1 MRTLADALPPEALGD
16 VAEAPGLA
24 GSVEALIRPGDPA
37 EVSEAL
43 AWARA
48 EGTTVVPVGTGR
60 HLHRVVAPVR
70 CAVLTTERMSGVTIY
85 EPADLTLTALAGTP
99 LSVLRDELAP
109 HAQWLPFD
117 PPDVEARTLGGL
129 VASGLSGPLATG
141 YGALRNHVLGA
152 TVVLGDGRRL
162 RLGGRVV
169 KNVAGFDLLRPV
181 VGSLGGLCVVTEIC
195 VRLFPEPKVDRL
207 LITRADTPSALVGA
221 ARAVARAPVVPA
233 SSVLVAGADALGG
246 GAALLVRLHGA
257 RPTVDADQ
265 RTFERAIG
273 RPVEVVDDDVAAV
286 TRVARDHPAGSGK
299 GSGSGAGAVGAAAG
313 RDGGVPGIGSA
324 SAPADRLGNLLSA
337 LDSTLG
343 RTPFSCD
350 AYAGTVRFGFDPDR
364 VPALATLR
372 RAVEALGGSLGVERA
387 PGGRAPDLG
396 DAVSTPSDGEAK
408 LAARVRAVFDPT
420 GVFWPSAGQPEFAGH
435 AERPGA
441 VR

>member
-1 MRTLADALPPEALGD
+1 MRALADSLPPESLGD
-16 VAEAPGLA
+16 TAEAPGLA
-24 GSVEALIRPGDPA
+24 GSVDALIRPGDPA

-60 HLHRVVAPVR
+60 HVPRVVAPSR
-70 CAVLTTERMSGVTIY
+70 CAVLSTERMSGVTIY

-99 LSVLRDELAP
+99 LATLRDELAP
-109 HAQWLPFD
+109 HGQWLPFD
-117 PPDVEARTLGGL
+117 PPDVEHRTLGGL

-207 LITRADTPSALVGA
+207 LMARADTPSALVGA

-233 SSVLVAGADALGG
+233 SSVLVSGVDGWGG

-257 RPTVDADQ
+257 RRTVDADQ

-273 RPVEVVDDDVAAV
+273 RPVEVVDEDVAVVA
-286 TRVARDHPAGSGK
+286 RAARDHPAGSG
-299 GSGSGAGAVGAAAG
+299 GDAGAAA
-313 RDGGVPGIGSA
+313 RDEPELGIGVA

-343 RTPFSCD
+343 RVPFSCD
-350 AYAGTVRFGFDPDR
+350 AYFGSVRFAFDAGR

-387 PGGRAPDLG
+387 PGGGAPDLG
-396 DAVSTPSDGEAK
+396 DAVSTPSAGEAK
-408 LAARVRAVFDPT
+408 LTERVRAVFDPT
-420 GVFWPSAGQPEFAGH
+420 GVFWPSADQLAIAGD
-435 AERPGA
+435 AASRGA
-441 VR
+441 IR

>member
-1 MRTLADALPPEALGD
+1 MRALADALPPEALGD
-16 VAEAPGLA
+16 AAEAPGLA
-24 GSVEALIRPGDPA
+24 GSVDALVRPGDPD
-37 EVSEAL
+37 EVSHAL

-48 EGTTVVPVGTGR
+48 EGTAVVPVGTGR
-60 HLHRVVAPVR
+60 HVPRVVAPSR
-70 CAVLTTERMSGVTIY
+70 CAVLSTERMSGVTIY

-99 LSVLRDELAP
+99 LSALRDELAP

-152 TVVLGDGRRL
+152 TVVFGDGRRL

-181 VGSLGGLCVVTEIC
+181 VGSLGGLCVITEIC

-207 LITRADTPSALVGA
+207 LITRADTPSALVSA
-221 ARAVARAPVVPA
+221 AREVARAPVVPA
-233 SSVLVAGADALGG
+233 SSVLVSGVDGLGG

-265 RTFERAIG
+265 RTFERVIG
-273 RPVEVVDDDVAAV
+273 RPVEVVDEHVAV
-286 TRVARDHPAGSGK
+286 MTRVVRDHPAGD
-299 GSGSGAGAVGAAAG
+299 GSGTGAADGAVGG
-313 RDGGVPGIGSA
+313 DGAELGIGNA
-324 SAPADRLGNLLSA
+324 SAPADRLGDLLSA

-343 RTPFSCD
+343 RVPFSCD
-350 AYAGTVRFGFDPDR
+350 AYSSNVRFGFEAAQ
-364 VPALATLR
+364 VPALAPLR
-372 RAVEALGGSLGVERA
+372 RALEALGGSLGVERA
-387 PGGRAPDLG
+387 PGGGAPDLG
-396 DAVSTPSDGEAK
+396 DAVSTPSPGEAK

-420 GVFWPSAGQPEFAGH
+420 GVFWASAGRPAGASDA
-435 AERPGA
+435 AERGA
-441 VR
+441 IR

>member
-1 MRTLADALPPEALGD
+1 MRALADALPPEALGD
-16 VAEAPGLA
+16 AAEAPGIA

-48 EGTTVVPVGTGR
+48 EGTTVLPVGTGR
-60 HLHRVVAPVR
+60 HVPRVVAPVR

-99 LSVLRDELAP
+99 LSVLRNELAP

-152 TVVLGDGRRL
+152 TVVFGDGQRL

-207 LITRADTPSALVGA
+207 LITRADAPSALVDA

-273 RPVEVVDDDVAAV
+273 RPVEVVDEDVPAV
-286 TRVARDHPAGSGK
+286 TRAAGDHPAESGN
-299 GSGSGAGAVGAAAG
+299 GSGAGAVGGAAG
-313 RDGGVPGIGSA
+313 RDGGAPGIGTA
-324 SAPADRLGNLLSA
+324 SAPADRLGDLLSA

-343 RTPFSCD
+343 RIPFSCD
-350 AYAGTVRFGFDPDR
+350 AYAGTVRFRFDADR
-364 VPALATLR
+364 VPVLARLR

-387 PGGRAPDLG
+387 PGGGAPDLG
-396 DAVSTPSDGEAK
+396 DAISTPSAGEAK
-408 LAARVRAVFDPT
+408 LAARVRAVFDPA
-420 GVFWPSAGQPEFAGH
+420 GVFWPSAGQRAATGA
-435 AERPGA
+435 AERPGPGA

>member
-1 MRTLADALPPEALGD
+1 MRVLADALPSEALGD
-16 VAEAPGLA
+16 TADAPRLA

-48 EGTTVVPVGTGR
+48 EGTTLLPVGTGR
-60 HLHRVVAPVR
+60 HIPRIVAPAR
-70 CAVLTTERMSGVTIY
+70 CAVLSTERMSGVTIY

-99 LSVLRDELAP
+99 LSALREALAP

-117 PPDVEARTLGGL
+117 PPDVEGRTLGGL
-129 VASGLSGPLATG
+129 VASGLSGPLAAG

-195 VRLFPEPKVDRL
+195 VRLFPEPRVDRL

-233 SSVLVAGADALGG
+233 SSVLVSGADASAE

-273 RPVEVVDDDVAAV
+273 RPVEVVDEDVTMV
-286 TRVARDHPAGSGK
+286 TRAARDLLAG
-299 GSGSGAGAVGAAAG
+299 GAGENRTATVSGDAPALGVGN
-313 RDGGVPGIGSA
+313 A

-343 RTPFSCD
+343 RVPFSCD
-350 AYAGTVRFGFDPDR
+350 AYSGTVRFGFDGGH

-372 RAVEALGGSLGVERA
+372 RALEALGGSLGVERA
-387 PGGRAPDLG
+387 PGGAAPDLG
-396 DAVSTPSDGEAK
+396 DAVSTPSAGEAK
-408 LAARVRAVFDPT
+408 LTARVRAVFDPA
-420 GVFWPSAGQPEFAGH
+420 GVFWPSAGRAAPADGAVGQ
-435 AERPGA
+435 GA

>member
-1 MRTLADALPPEALGD
+1 MRAPADALPSEALGD
-16 VAEAPGLA
+16 TADAPRLA

-43 AWARA
+43 AWARG
-48 EGTTVVPVGTGR
+48 EGATVVPVGTGR
-60 HLHRVVAPVR
+60 HLHRVVAPER
-70 CAVLTTERMSGVTIY
+70 CAVLSTARMSGVTIY

-99 LSVLRDELAP
+99 LSALRDVLAP

-233 SSVLVAGADALGG
+233 SSVLVSGADVSGG

-273 RPVEVVDDDVAAV
+273 RPVEVVDEDVAAV
-286 TRVARDHPAGSGK
+286 TRAARDHPAGSGN
-299 GSGSGAGAVGAAAG
+299 GSGAGAAGGAAG
-313 RDGGVPGIGSA
+313 RDGGAPGIGTA
-324 SAPADRLGNLLSA
+324 SAPADRLGHLLSA
-337 LDSTLG
+337 LDSTVG
-343 RTPFSCD
+343 RVPFFCD
-350 AYAGTVRFGFDPDR
+350 AYSGTVRFGFDADR
-364 VPALATLR
+364 VPVLATLR
-372 RAVEALGGSLGVERA
+372 RALEALGGSLGVERA
-387 PGGRAPDLG
+387 PGGDAPALG
-396 DAVSTPSDGEAK
+396 DALTTPSAGELK
-408 LAARVRAVFDPT
+408 LAARVRSVFDPT
-420 GVFWPSAGQPEFAGH
+420 GIFWPSAGQAADAGGVV
-435 AERPGA
+435 RPGA

>member
-1 MRTLADALPPEALGD
+1 MRALEDALPPEALGD
-16 VAEAPGLA
+16 AAEAPGLA
-24 GSVEALIRPGDPA
+24 ASVDALIRPGNPA

-43 AWARA
+43 AWARG
-48 EGTTVVPVGTGR
+48 EGTTIVPVGTGR
-60 HLHRVVAPVR
+60 HVPRVVAPVR
-70 CAVLTTERMSGVTIY
+70 CAVLSTERMSGVTIY

-99 LSVLRDELAP
+99 LSALRDELAP

-207 LITRADTPSALVGA
+207 LISRADTPSALVGA
-221 ARAVARAPVVPA
+221 ARAVARAPVIPA
-233 SSVLVAGADALGG
+233 SCVLVSGADGSGG

-257 RPTVDADQ
+257 RRTVDADQ

-273 RPVEVVDDDVAAV
+273 RPVEVVDEEVAVVA
-286 TRVARDHPAGSGK
+286 RAARDHPVRSGGDAGAAG
-299 GSGSGAGAVGAAAG
+299 GTVAGAGQEL
-313 RDGGVPGIGSA
+313 GIGVA

-337 LDSTLG
+337 LDSALG
-343 RTPFSCD
+343 RVPFSCD
-350 AYAGTVRFGFDPDR
+350 AYSGRVRFGLDAGR

-387 PGGRAPDLG
+387 PGGGAPDLG
-396 DAVSTPSDGEAK
+396 DAVSTPSAGEAK

-420 GVFWPSAGQPEFAGH
+420 GIFWPSADQPAIAGD
-435 AERPGA
+435 AARPGA
-441 VR
+441 IR

>member
-1 MRTLADALPPEALGD
+1 MSALADALPPEALGD
-16 VAEAPGLA
+16 AAEAPGLA

-37 EVSEAL
+37 EVSETL

-48 EGTTVVPVGTGR
+48 DGTTVVPVGTGR
-60 HLHRVVAPVR
+60 HVHRVVAPAR
-70 CAVLTTERMSGVTIY
+70 CVVLSTERMSGVTIY

-99 LSVLRDELAP
+99 LSVLRDELAS

-246 GAALLVRLHGA
+246 RAALLVRLHGA

-273 RPVEVVDDDVAAV
+273 RPVEVVDEDVAVV
-286 TRVARDHPAGSGK
+286 TRVARDHPAGN
-299 GSGSGAGAVGAAAG
+299 GSGAGAVGEAAG
-313 RDGGVPGIGSA
+313 RDGGVPGIGMA

-350 AYAGTVRFGFDPDR
+350 AYAGTVRFGFDVDR

-387 PGGRAPDLG
+387 PGGGAPDLG
-396 DAVSTPSDGEAK
+396 DAVSTPSAGEAK
-408 LAARVRAVFDPT
+408 LAARVRAVFDPS
-420 GVFWPSAGQPEFAGH
+420 GVFWPSAGKPELTGDVV
-435 AERPGA
+435 RRGA

>member
-1 MRTLADALPPEALGD
+1 MKALADALPPEALGD
-16 VAEAPGLA
+16 AAEAPGLT
-24 GSVEALIRPGDPA
+24 GSVDALIRAGDPA

-60 HLHRVVAPVR
+60 HVPRVVAPVR
-70 CAVLTTERMSGVTIY
+70 CAVLSTERMSGVTIY
-85 EPADLTLTALAGTP
+85 EPADLTLTALAGTR
-99 LSVLRDELAP
+99 LSTLRDELAP
-109 HAQWLPFD
+109 HAQCLPFD

-233 SSVLVAGADALGG
+233 SSVLVSGADGSGG

-265 RTFERAIG
+265 RAFERAIG
-273 RPVEVVDDDVAAV
+273 RPVEVVDEDVAVVVRA
-286 TRVARDHPAGSGK
+286 ARDHPAGSG
-299 GSGSGAGAVGAAAG
+299 SAAG
-313 RDGGVPGIGSA
+313 TGTSAGDGAELGIGIA
-324 SAPADRLGNLLSA
+324 SAPADRLGHLLSA

-343 RTPFSCD
+343 RVPFSCD
-350 AYAGTVRFGFDPDR
+350 AYSGTVRFGFEAGR

-387 PGGRAPDLG
+387 PGGGAADLR
-396 DAVSTPSDGEAK
+396 DAVSTPSAGEAK

-420 GVFWPSAGQPEFAGH
+420 GVFWPSAGQPAVTG
-435 AERPGA
+435 GA
-441 VR
+441 VRTGALR

>member
-1 MRTLADALPPEALGD
+1 MRALADALPPEALGD
-16 VAEAPGLA
+16 TADAPSLTGP
-24 GSVEALIRPGDPA
+24 VEAFIRPGDPA

-43 AWARA
+43 SWARG
-48 EGTTVVPVGTGR
+48 EGATVLPVGTGR
-60 HLHRVVAPVR
+60 HIPRIVAPGR
-70 CAVLTTERMSGVTIY
+70 CAVLSTGRMSGVTIY

-99 LSVLRDELAP
+99 LSALRDVLAP
-109 HAQWLPFD
+109 HGQWLPFD
-117 PPDVEARTLGGL
+117 PPDVEGRTLGGL
-129 VASGLSGPLATG
+129 VASGLSGPLAAG

-233 SSVLVAGADALGG
+233 SSVLVSEADASGG

-273 RPVEVVDDDVAAV
+273 RPVEVVDEDV
-286 TRVARDHPAGSGK
+286 TRVTRAACDLFAGGESESESRSGN
-299 GSGSGAGAVGAAAG
+299 GAATMAAG
-313 RDGGVPGIGSA
+313 GAALGIGTA
-324 SAPADRLGNLLSA
+324 SAPAHRLGNLLSA

-343 RTPFSCD
+343 RVPFSCD
-350 AYAGTVRFGFDPDR
+350 AYSGTVRFGFDGGH

-387 PGGRAPDLG
+387 PGGAMSDLG
-396 DAVSTPSDGEAK
+396 DAVSTPSAGEAK
-408 LAARVRAVFDPT
+408 LTARVRAVFDPT
-420 GVFWPSAGQPEFAGH
+420 GVFWPSARRAAPADGA
-435 AERPGA
+435 ARSGA

>member
-1 MRTLADALPPEALGD
+1 MRALADALPPEALGD
-16 VAEAPGLA
+16 TADAPGLA
-24 GSVEALIRPGDPA
+24 GPVEAFIRPGDPA

-43 AWARA
+43 SWARG
-48 EGTTVVPVGTGR
+48 EGATVLPVGTGR
-60 HLHRVVAPVR
+60 HIPRIVAPGR
-70 CAVLTTERMSGVTIY
+70 CAVLSTGRMSGVTIY

-99 LSVLRDELAP
+99 LSALRDVLAP

-117 PPDVEARTLGGL
+117 PPDVEGRTLGGL
-129 VASGLSGPLATG
+129 VASGLSGPLAAG

-233 SSVLVAGADALGG
+233 SSVLVSEADASGG

-273 RPVEVVDDDVAAV
+273 RPVEVVNEDV
-286 TRVARDHPAGSGK
+286 TMVARAAREVFAGGE
-299 GSGSGAGAVGAAAG
+299 SGSGNGAATVT
-313 RDGGVPGIGSA
+313 DGGAALGIGTA
-324 SAPADRLGNLLSA
+324 SAPAHRLGNLLSA

-343 RTPFSCD
+343 RVPFSCD
-350 AYAGTVRFGFDPDR
+350 AYSGTVRFGFHGGH

-372 RAVEALGGSLGVERA
+372 RALEALGGSLGVERA
-387 PGGRAPDLG
+387 PGGAAPDLA
-396 DAVSTPSDGEAK
+396 DAVSMPSAAEAK
-408 LAARVRAVFDPT
+408 LTTRVRTVFDPT
-420 GVFWPSAGQPEFAGH
+420 GVFWPSAGRAAPADG
-435 AERPGA
+435 AVRPGA
-441 VR
+441 AR